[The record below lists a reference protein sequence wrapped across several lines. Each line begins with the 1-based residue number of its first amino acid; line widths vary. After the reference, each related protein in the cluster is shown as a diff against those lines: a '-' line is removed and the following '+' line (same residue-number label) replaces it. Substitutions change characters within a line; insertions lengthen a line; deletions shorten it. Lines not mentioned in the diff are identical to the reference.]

1 MVRDEELKTDF
12 LDIALQL
19 TDRPRLREL
28 LALRALVDTEQ
39 TYDACGINRPF

>member
-1 MVRDEELKTDF
+1 MVRDEGPLTMDF

-28 LALRALVDTEQ
+28 LARTLVDTEQ